1 MERDYARLE
10 VIEHQEQT
18 IYLLGTAHVSKESVD
33 EVEALI
39 AEVEPE
45 AIAVELCPTRYEAL
59 TAADKWKN
67 LDIFKVIRE
76 GKLLMLLGNLA
87 LSAYQRR
94 IGKELGVEP
103 GAELMAGVNAAKNRD
118 IEPAL
123 IDRNIQTTLRRT
135 WRNVGFFKKLML
147 LSETLAGV
155 FDSGEDDEVNAETV
169 EALKEKNNLE
179 DAMGEFA
186 KALPEVKGPLID
198 ERDLFMVSKL
208 REIDAKTV
216 VAVVGA
222 GHVAGM
228 TEHFNAEIDR
238 EALEVIPPPSPWGG
252 ILKWLIPT
260 IVLMAFGYGIY
271 TSEGGSLEEMLL
283 AWILPNSIAAAL
295 MATVAGAKPLSV
307 LVAGVGSPITSLNP
321 LLGVGMVAGF
331 VEAWLRKPTVA
342 DCDLIHDDI
351 QSLSGFYRNPF
362 LRVVLVTLAS
372 SLGSA
377 MGAWVGAAWLVQIVQ
392 SA

>member
-103 GAELMAGVNAAKNRD
+103 GAELMAGVNAAKDRD
-118 IEPAL
+118 LEPAL

-169 EALKEKNNLE
+169 EALKEKSNLE

-252 ILKWLIPT
+252 ILKWLIPM

>member
-1 MERDYARLE
+1 MKRDYARLE
-10 VIEHQEQT
+10 VIERNEQT
-18 IYLLGTAHVSKESVD
+18 IYLLGTAHVSKESVE
-33 EVEALI
+33 EVKALV

-76 GKLLMLLGNLA
+76 GKLLMLLGNLG

-103 GAELMAGVNAAKNRD
+103 GAELIAGVDAAKERQL
-118 IEPAL
+118 EPVL
-123 IDRNIQTTLRRT
+123 IDRDIQTTLKRT

-147 LSETLAGV
+147 LSETLAGA
-155 FDSGEDDEVNAETV
+155 FEGGSDEVDAASV
-169 EALKEKNNLE
+169 EALKEKENLE

-198 ERDLFMVSKL
+198 ERDLYMVSKL
-208 REIDAKTV
+208 QELDAKTV

-228 TEHFNAEIDR
+228 TEHFEDEIDR
-238 EALEVIPPPSPWGG
+238 ESLTVIPPASSWTSV
-252 ILKWLIPT
+252 LKWLVPA
-260 IVLMAFGYGIY
+260 IVLLAFGYGIHN
-271 TSEGGSLEEMLL
+271 SEGGSLEEMLL

-295 MATVAGAKPLSV
+295 MATIAGAKPLTV
-307 LVAGVGSPITSLNP
+307 ITAGIGSPITSLNP
-321 LLGVGMVAGF
+321 LLGVGMVAGLL
-331 VEAWLRKPTVA
+331 EAWLRKPTVA
-342 DCDLIHDDI
+342 DCDSIHDDV
-351 QSLSGFYRNPF
+351 QSLSGFYRNRF
-362 LRVVLVTLAS
+362 LRVILVTLAS
-372 SLGSA
+372 SIGSA
-377 MGAWVGAAWLVQIVQ
+377 IGAWVGAAWLVNIVQ
-392 SA
+392 GG

>member
-1 MERDYARLE
+1 MKRDYARLE
-10 VIEHQEQT
+10 IIERNEQT
-18 IYLLGTAHVSKESVD
+18 IYLLGTAHVSQQSVE
-33 EVEALI
+33 EVKALI
-39 AEVEPE
+39 EEVEPQ

-103 GAELMAGVNAAKNRD
+103 GAELVAGVDAAKERGL
-118 IEPAL
+118 EPVL
-123 IDRNIQTTLRRT
+123 IDRDIQTTLKRT
-135 WRNVGFFKKLML
+135 WGNVGFWKKLML
-147 LSETLAGV
+147 LSDTLAGV
-155 FDSGEDDEVNAETV
+155 FESGSDEVNAESV
-169 EALKEKNNLE
+169 EALKNKENLD

-198 ERDLFMVSKL
+198 ERDLYMVSKL
-208 REIDAKTV
+208 QELDAPKV

-228 TEHFNAEIDR
+228 TEHFEAQINR
-238 EALEVIPPPSPWGG
+238 EELTQIPPPSKWTSV
-252 ILKWLIPT
+252 LKWLVPA
-260 IVLMAFGYGIY
+260 IVLLAFGYGIQK
-271 TSEGGSLEEMLL
+271 SEGGSLEEMLL

-295 MATVAGAKPLSV
+295 MATIAGAKPLTV

-321 LLGVGMVAGF
+321 LLGVGMVAGLL
-331 VEAWLRKPTVA
+331 EAWLRKPTVA
-342 DCDLIHDDI
+342 DCDLIHDDV
-351 QSLSGFYRNPF
+351 QSLSGFYRNRF
-362 LRVVLVTLAS
+362 LRVILVTLGAS
-372 SLGSA
+372 MGSA
-377 MGAWVGAAWLVQIVQ
+377 MGAWVGAAWLVKIVQ
-392 SA
+392 GS

>member
-1 MERDYARLE
+1 MKREYARLE
-10 VIEHQEQT
+10 VIERNEQT
-18 IYLLGTAHVSKESVD
+18 IYLLGTAHVSKESVE
-33 EVEALI
+33 EVKALV

-76 GKLLMLLGNLA
+76 GKLLMLLGNLG

-103 GAELMAGVNAAKNRD
+103 GAELIAGVDAAKERQL
-118 IEPAL
+118 EPVL
-123 IDRNIQTTLRRT
+123 IDRDIQTTLKRT

-147 LSETLAGV
+147 LSETLAGA
-155 FDSGEDDEVNAETV
+155 FEGGSDEVDAASV
-169 EALKEKNNLE
+169 EALKEKENLE

-198 ERDLFMVSKL
+198 ERDLYMVSKL
-208 REIDAKTV
+208 QELDAKTV

-228 TEHFNAEIDR
+228 TEHFEDEIDR
-238 EALEVIPPPSPWGG
+238 ESLTTIPPASSWTSV
-252 ILKWLIPT
+252 LKWLVPA
-260 IVLMAFGYGIY
+260 IVLLAFGYGVQN
-271 TSEGGSLEEMLL
+271 SEGGSLEEMLL

-295 MATVAGAKPLSV
+295 MATIAGAKPLTV
-307 LVAGVGSPITSLNP
+307 IAAGIGSPITSLNP
-321 LLGVGMVAGF
+321 LLGVGMVAGLL
-331 VEAWLRKPTVA
+331 EAWLRKPTVA
-342 DCDLIHDDI
+342 DCDSIHDDV
-351 QSLSGFYRNPF
+351 QSLSGFYRNRF
-362 LRVVLVTLAS
+362 LRVILVTLAS
-372 SLGSA
+372 SIGSA
-377 MGAWVGAAWLVQIVQ
+377 IGAWVGAAWLVNIVQ
-392 SA
+392 GG

>member
-169 EALKEKNNLE
+169 EALKEKSNLE

>member
-1 MERDYARLE
+1 MKRDYARLE
-10 VIEHQEQT
+10 VIERNEQT
-18 IYLLGTAHVSKESVD
+18 IYLLGTAHVSKESVE
-33 EVEALI
+33 EVKALV

-76 GKLLMLLGNLA
+76 GKLLMLLGNLG

-103 GAELMAGVNAAKNRD
+103 GAELIAGVDAAKERQL
-118 IEPAL
+118 EPVL
-123 IDRNIQTTLRRT
+123 IDRDIQTTLKRT

-147 LSETLAGV
+147 LSETLAGA
-155 FDSGEDDEVNAETV
+155 FEGGSDEVDAASV
-169 EALKEKNNLE
+169 EALKEKENLE

-198 ERDLFMVSKL
+198 ERDLYMVSKL
-208 REIDAKTV
+208 QELDAKTV

-228 TEHFNAEIDR
+228 TEHFEDEIDR
-238 EALEVIPPPSPWGG
+238 ESLTVIPPASSWTSV
-252 ILKWLIPT
+252 LKWLVPA
-260 IVLMAFGYGIY
+260 IVLLAFGYGIHN
-271 TSEGGSLEEMLL
+271 SDGGSLEEMLL

-295 MATVAGAKPLSV
+295 MATIAGAKPLTV
-307 LVAGVGSPITSLNP
+307 LTAGIGSPITSLNP
-321 LLGVGMVAGF
+321 LLGVGMVAGLL
-331 VEAWLRKPTVA
+331 EAWLRKPTVA
-342 DCDLIHDDI
+342 DCDSIHDDV
-351 QSLSGFYRNPF
+351 QSLSGFYRNRF
-362 LRVVLVTLAS
+362 LRVILVTLAS
-372 SLGSA
+372 SIGSA
-377 MGAWVGAAWLVQIVQ
+377 IGAWVGAAWLVNIVQ
-392 SA
+392 GG

>member
-1 MERDYARLE
+1 MKRDYARLE
-10 VIEHQEQT
+10 VIERNEQT
-18 IYLLGTAHVSKESVD
+18 IYLLGTAHVSKESVE
-33 EVEALI
+33 EVKALV

-76 GKLLMLLGNLA
+76 GKLLMLLGNLG

-103 GAELMAGVNAAKNRD
+103 GAELIAGVDAAKERQL
-118 IEPAL
+118 EPVL
-123 IDRNIQTTLRRT
+123 IDRDIQTTLKRT

-147 LSETLAGV
+147 LSETLAGA
-155 FDSGEDDEVNAETV
+155 FEGGSDEVDAASV
-169 EALKEKNNLE
+169 EALKEKENLE

-198 ERDLFMVSKL
+198 ERDLYMVSKL
-208 REIDAKTV
+208 QELDAKTV

-228 TEHFNAEIDR
+228 TEHFEDEIDR
-238 EALEVIPPPSPWGG
+238 ESLTIIPPASSWTSV
-252 ILKWLIPT
+252 LKWLVPA
-260 IVLMAFGYGIY
+260 IVLLAFGYGIHN
-271 TSEGGSLEEMLL
+271 SEGGSLEEMLL

-295 MATVAGAKPLSV
+295 MATIAGAKPLTV
-307 LVAGVGSPITSLNP
+307 ITAGIGSPITSLNP
-321 LLGVGMVAGF
+321 LLGVGMVAGLL
-331 VEAWLRKPTVA
+331 EAWLRKPTVA
-342 DCDLIHDDI
+342 DCDSIHDDV
-351 QSLSGFYRNPF
+351 QSLSGFYRNRF
-362 LRVVLVTLAS
+362 LRVILVTLAS
-372 SLGSA
+372 SIGSA
-377 MGAWVGAAWLVQIVQ
+377 IGAWVGAAWLVNIVQ
-392 SA
+392 GG

>member
-1 MERDYARLE
+1 MKRDYARLE
-10 VIEHQEQT
+10 VIERNEQT
-18 IYLLGTAHVSKESVD
+18 IYLLGTAHVSKESVE
-33 EVEALI
+33 EVKALV

-76 GKLLMLLGNLA
+76 GKLLMLLGNLG

-103 GAELMAGVNAAKNRD
+103 GAELIAGVDAAKERQL
-118 IEPAL
+118 EPVL
-123 IDRNIQTTLRRT
+123 IDRDIQTTLKRT

-147 LSETLAGV
+147 LSETLAGA
-155 FDSGEDDEVNAETV
+155 FEGGSDEVDAASV
-169 EALKEKNNLE
+169 EALKEKDNLE

-198 ERDLFMVSKL
+198 ERDLYMVSKL
-208 REIDAKTV
+208 QELDAKTV

-228 TEHFNAEIDR
+228 TEHFEDEIDR
-238 EALEVIPPPSPWGG
+238 ESLTVIPPASSWTSV
-252 ILKWLIPT
+252 LKWLVPA
-260 IVLMAFGYGIY
+260 IVLLAFGYGIHN
-271 TSEGGSLEEMLL
+271 SEGGSLKEMLL

-295 MATVAGAKPLSV
+295 MATIAGAKPLTV
-307 LVAGVGSPITSLNP
+307 ITAGIGSPITSLNP
-321 LLGVGMVAGF
+321 LLGVGMVAGLL
-331 VEAWLRKPTVA
+331 EAWLRKPTVA
-342 DCDLIHDDI
+342 DCDSIHDDV
-351 QSLSGFYRNPF
+351 QSLSGFYRNRF
-362 LRVVLVTLAS
+362 LRVILVTLAS
-372 SLGSA
+372 SIGSA
-377 MGAWVGAAWLVQIVQ
+377 IGAWVGAAWLVNIVQ
-392 SA
+392 GG

>member
-1 MERDYARLE
+1 MKRDYARLE
-10 VIEHQEQT
+10 VIERNEQT
-18 IYLLGTAHVSKESVD
+18 IYLLGTAHVSKESVE
-33 EVEALI
+33 EVKALV

-76 GKLLMLLGNLA
+76 GKLLMLLGNLG

-103 GAELMAGVNAAKNRD
+103 GAELIAGVDAAKERQL
-118 IEPAL
+118 EPVL
-123 IDRNIQTTLRRT
+123 IDRDIQTTLKRT

-147 LSETLAGV
+147 LSETLAGA
-155 FDSGEDDEVNAETV
+155 FEGGSDEVDAASV
-169 EALKEKNNLE
+169 EALKEKENLE

-198 ERDLFMVSKL
+198 ERDLYMVSKL
-208 REIDAKTV
+208 QELDAKTV

-228 TEHFNAEIDR
+228 TEHFEDKIDR
-238 EALEVIPPPSPWGG
+238 ESLTVIPPASSWTSV
-252 ILKWLIPT
+252 LKWLVPA
-260 IVLMAFGYGIY
+260 IVLLAFGYGIHN
-271 TSEGGSLEEMLL
+271 SEGGSLEEMLL

-295 MATVAGAKPLSV
+295 MATIAGAKPLTV
-307 LVAGVGSPITSLNP
+307 ITAGIGSPITSLNP
-321 LLGVGMVAGF
+321 LLGVGMVAGLL
-331 VEAWLRKPTVA
+331 EAWLRKPTVA
-342 DCDLIHDDI
+342 DCDSIHDDV
-351 QSLSGFYRNPF
+351 QSLSGFYRNRF
-362 LRVVLVTLAS
+362 LRVILVTLAS
-372 SLGSA
+372 SIGSA
-377 MGAWVGAAWLVQIVQ
+377 IGAWVGAAWLVNIVQ
-392 SA
+392 GG

>member
-103 GAELMAGVNAAKNRD
+103 GAELMAGVNAAKDRD

-198 ERDLFMVSKL
+198 ERDLFMVSKI

>member
-10 VIEHQEQT
+10 VIEHQEQI

-59 TAADKWKN
+59 ISADKWKN

-76 GKLLMLLGNLA
+76 GKLLMLIGNLA

-103 GAELMAGVNAAKNRD
+103 GAELMAGVNAAKDRNL
-118 IEPAL
+118 EPVL

-147 LSETLAGV
+147 LSETLTGV
-155 FDSGEDDEVNAETV
+155 FDAGEEDEVNAETV
-169 EALKEKNNLE
+169 EALKEKNKLD

-208 REIDAKTV
+208 KEIDARTV

-228 TEHFNAEIDR
+228 TEHFDTEIDR
-238 EALEVIPPPSPWGG
+238 ASLDIVPPPSPWGG

-260 IVLMAFGYGIY
+260 IVLLAFGYGIY

-295 MATVAGAKPLSV
+295 MATAAGAKPLSV

-351 QSLSGFYRNPF
+351 QSFRGFYRNPF

-392 SA
+392 GT